1 MHHQL
6 IRLKKS
12 KMWLIVLN
20 QSAGKRKALK
30 LANQFTVLLSNAN
43 LQFTLIDEKSYAKT
57 IEKLKAYL
65 STNSYSTV
73 IAVGGDGLVNL
84 CLQYLA
90 QSGVTLGVI
99 PAGTGNDFARAVGVN
114 KMSITEIFNLYT
126 KTAAV
131 EIDLGHV
138 KSNSSERWFVQVLST
153 GFDAEVNSRANKI
166 KWPRGKSKYTIA
178 TVKTLARFKPID
190 YKIDIDATKFDQ
202 SAMLLTIANGETYGG
217 GMRICPGAS
226 NSDGIFEVL
235 LVRPVSRFVL
245 LTIFPK
251 VFKGNHIPHRK
262 IDTYRARVVTISAP
276 TSSYADGEYVAHLPI
291 TVTNVNNALSTWLAP

>member
-1 MHHQL
+1 
-6 IRLKKS
+6 
-12 KMWLIVLN
+12 MWLLVAN
-20 QSAGKRKALK
+20 ETAGKGKALQ
-30 LANQFTVLLSNAN
+30 LANQFADLLSQVNEK
-43 LQFTLIDEKSYAKT
+43 FTLINEKSYEKT
-57 IEKLKAYL
+57 IEKLKAEL
-65 STNSYSTV
+65 STNSYNKV

-90 QSGVTLGVI
+90 QSGLTLGVI

-126 KTAAV
+126 MTDPVK
-131 EIDLGHV
+131 IDLGHI
-138 KSNSSERWFVQVLST
+138 KSSTAEKWFVQVLST

-178 TVKTLARFKPID
+178 TVRTLARFKPVN
-190 YKIDIDATKFDQ
+190 YKIDIDSRKFDQ
-202 SAMLLTIANGETYGG
+202 SAMLFTIANGETYGG

-226 NSDGIFEVL
+226 NSDGIFEIL

-251 VFKGNHIPHRK
+251 VFKGNHIPHQK
-262 IDTYRARVVTISAP
+262 IDTYRAKVVIISAP
-276 TSSYADGEYVAHLPI
+276 TSAYADGEYVANLPI
-291 TVTNVNNALSTWLAP
+291 TVTNVGSALSTWLAP

>member
-1 MHHQL
+1 
-6 IRLKKS
+6 
-12 KMWLIVLN
+12 MWLLVTN
-20 QSAGKRKALK
+20 ESAGKRKALQ
-30 LANQFTVLLSNAN
+30 LASQFTDLLSQAKLKVTMINEN
-43 LQFTLIDEKSYAKT
+43 SYEKT
-57 IEKLKAYL
+57 IERLEAEL
-65 STNSYSTV
+65 STNSYNKV

-84 CLQYLA
+84 CIQHLA
-90 QSGVTLGVI
+90 QSGIALGVI

-114 KMSITEIFNLYT
+114 KMSMTEVFNLYT
-126 KTAAV
+126 KTDPV
-131 EIDLGHV
+131 KIDLGHV
-138 KSNSSERWFVQVLST
+138 ESSTKEKWFVQVLST

-178 TVKTLARFKPID
+178 TVRTLARFKPIN
-190 YKIDIDATKFDQ
+190 YKIDIDSRKFDQ
-202 SAMLLTIANGETYGG
+202 SAMLFTIANGETYGG

-226 NSDGIFEVL
+226 NSDGIFEIL

-262 IDTYRARVVTISAP
+262 IDTYRAKVVTISAP

-291 TVTNVNNALSTWLAP
+291 TVTNVGNALSTWLAP

>member
-1 MHHQL
+1 
-6 IRLKKS
+6 
-12 KMWLIVLN
+12 MWLLVTN
-20 QSAGKRKALK
+20 ESAGKRKALQ
-30 LANQFTVLLSNAN
+30 LATQFTDLLSQAKLKVTVIN
-43 LQFTLIDEKSYAKT
+43 EKSYEKT
-57 IEKLKAYL
+57 IERLEAEL
-65 STNSYSTV
+65 STNSYNKV

-84 CLQYLA
+84 CIQHLA
-90 QSGVTLGVI
+90 QSGITLGVI

-114 KMSITEIFNLYT
+114 EMSMTEVFNLYT
-126 KTAAV
+126 KTDPV
-131 EIDLGHV
+131 KIDLGHV
-138 KSNSSERWFVQVLST
+138 KSSTKEKWFVQVLST

-178 TVKTLARFKPID
+178 TVRTLARFKPIN
-190 YKIDIDATKFDQ
+190 YKIDIDSRKFDQ
-202 SAMLLTIANGETYGG
+202 SAMLFTIANGETYGG

-226 NSDGIFEVL
+226 NSDGIFEIL

-262 IDTYRARVVTISAP
+262 IDTYRAKVVTISAP

-291 TVTNVNNALSTWLAP
+291 TVTNVGNALSTWLAP

>member
-1 MHHQL
+1 
-6 IRLKKS
+6 
-12 KMWLIVLN
+12 MWLIVLN

>member
-1 MHHQL
+1 
-6 IRLKKS
+6 
-12 KMWLIVLN
+12 MWLIVLN

-30 LANQFTVLLSNAN
+30 LANQFTFLLSNAN

-235 LVRPVSRFVL
+235 LVKPVSRFVL

>member
-1 MHHQL
+1 
-6 IRLKKS
+6 
-12 KMWLIVLN
+12 MWLLVTN
-20 QSAGKRKALK
+20 ESAGKRKALQ
-30 LANQFTVLLSNAN
+30 LASQFTDLLSQAKLKVTMINEN
-43 LQFTLIDEKSYAKT
+43 SYEKT
-57 IEKLKAYL
+57 IERLEAEL
-65 STNSYSTV
+65 STNSYNKV

-84 CLQYLA
+84 CIQHLA
-90 QSGVTLGVI
+90 QSGITLGVI

-114 KMSITEIFNLYT
+114 KMSMTQVFNLYT
-126 KTAAV
+126 RTDPVK
-131 EIDLGHV
+131 IDLGHV
-138 KSNSSERWFVQVLST
+138 KSSTNEMWFVQVLST

-178 TVKTLARFKPID
+178 TVRTLARFKPIN
-190 YKIDIDATKFDQ
+190 YKIDIDSRKFDQ
-202 SAMLLTIANGETYGG
+202 SAMLFTIANGETYGG

-226 NSDGIFEVL
+226 NSDGIFEIL

-262 IDTYRARVVTISAP
+262 IDTYRAKVVTISAP

-291 TVTNVNNALSTWLAP
+291 TVTNVGNALSTWLAP